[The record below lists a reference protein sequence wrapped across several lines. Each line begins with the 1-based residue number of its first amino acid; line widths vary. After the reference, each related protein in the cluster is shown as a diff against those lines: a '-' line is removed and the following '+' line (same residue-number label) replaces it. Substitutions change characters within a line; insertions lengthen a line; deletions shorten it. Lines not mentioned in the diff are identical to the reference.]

1 MICESQ
7 YRQTADSSLLQIYF
21 DAQFWTVQTFEKFTR
36 WKIYFLISQ
45 LPESEDFDPSL
56 CGD

>member
-21 DAQFWTVQTFEKFTR
+21 DAQFWTVQTFEKFTLQFIGM
-36 WKIYFLISQ
+36 KNLFLNLS
-45 LPESEDFDPSL
+45 
-56 CGD
+56 